1 MRMGQLVGL
10 NIRNSSMQDRNI
22 INGTSAVIF
31 APLADFYQTLWPF
44 ILVAIILIVADLR
57 FGIEAAKKRG
67 ETIRTSRMWRRTI
80 NKLVDYICW
89 ITLAGAFGA
98 TFGDVLNI
106 PILSAIIILII
117 YGIELSS
124 CFNNYFEARG
134 WKFRINVFKL
144 FGQKKLEDA
153 VEQINEKERDDGDDK

>member
-1 MRMGQLVGL
+1 MNERNVLAGTTATVLSPLV
-10 NIRNSSMQDRNI
+10 
-22 INGTSAVIF
+22 
-31 APLADFYQTLWPF
+31 DFYQALWPF

-67 ETIRTSRMWRRTI
+67 EAIRTSRMWRRTI

-124 CFNNYFEARG
+124 CFNNYFDARG

-144 FGQKKLEDA
+144 FGQKRLEDA
-153 VEQINEKERDDGDDK
+153 IEQINEKERDDGDDK

>member
-1 MRMGQLVGL
+1 MAD
-10 NIRNSSMQDRNI
+10 NKIIMQDRNI

-31 APLADFYQTLWPF
+31 APLVDFYQALWPF

-144 FGQKKLEDA
+144 FGQKKLEEAIESTDKK
-153 VEQINEKERDDGDDK
+153 EESNENK

>member
-1 MRMGQLVGL
+1 
-10 NIRNSSMQDRNI
+10 MQDRNI
-22 INGTSAVIF
+22 INGTTAVIL
-31 APLADFYQTLWPF
+31 APLVDFYQALWPF

-144 FGQKKLEDA
+144 FGQKKLEEA
-153 VEQINEKERDDGDDK
+153 VESTEEEEAKDENKRQRN

>member
-1 MRMGQLVGL
+1 MGQLVGL

>member
-1 MRMGQLVGL
+1 
-10 NIRNSSMQDRNI
+10 MQDRNI
-22 INGTSAVIF
+22 INGTTAVIF
-31 APLADFYQTLWPF
+31 APLVDFYQALWPF
-44 ILVAIILIVADLR
+44 ILVAIVLIIADLR

-153 VEQINEKERDDGDDK
+153 VEQINEKEKDNGDNK

>member
-1 MRMGQLVGL
+1 MK
-10 NIRNSSMQDRNI
+10 DRNI

-31 APLADFYQTLWPF
+31 AHLVDFYQALWPF

-153 VEQINEKERDDGDDK
+153 VEEVKDGDEKKG

>member
-1 MRMGQLVGL
+1 
-10 NIRNSSMQDRNI
+10 MQDRNI
-22 INGTSAVIF
+22 INGTSAMIL
-31 APLADFYQTLWPF
+31 APLMDFYQNLWPF
-44 ILVAIILIVADLR
+44 ILVAIVLIVADLR
-57 FGIEAAKKRG
+57 FGVEAAKKRG
-67 ETIRTSRMWRRTI
+67 EAIRTSRMWRRTI

-144 FGQKKLEDA
+144 FGQKKLEEAIESTDKK
-153 VEQINEKERDDGDDK
+153 EESNENK

>member
-1 MRMGQLVGL
+1 MNERNVLAGTTATVLSPLV
-10 NIRNSSMQDRNI
+10 
-22 INGTSAVIF
+22 
-31 APLADFYQTLWPF
+31 DFYQALWPF

-67 ETIRTSRMWRRTI
+67 EAIRTSRMWRRTI

>member
-1 MRMGQLVGL
+1 
-10 NIRNSSMQDRNI
+10 MQDRNI

-31 APLADFYQTLWPF
+31 APLVDFYQALWPF

>member
-1 MRMGQLVGL
+1 
-10 NIRNSSMQDRNI
+10 MQDRNV
-22 INGTSAVIF
+22 INGTVSVLF
-31 APLADFYQTLWPF
+31 APLVDFYQNLWPF
-44 ILVAIILIVADLR
+44 ILVALVLILADLR
-57 FGIEAAKKRG
+57 FGVEASRKRG
-67 ETIRTSRMWRRTI
+67 ESIRTSRMWRRTI

-106 PILSAIIILII
+106 PILSAIIILVI

-134 WKFRINVFKL
+134 WKFRINIWKL
-144 FGQKKLEDA
+144 FGNKKLEEAIESTDNKE
-153 VEQINEKERDDGDDK
+153 VSHEDKSERD

>member
-1 MRMGQLVGL
+1 M
-10 NIRNSSMQDRNI
+10 NDRNI

-31 APLADFYQTLWPF
+31 APLVDFYQALWPF
-44 ILVAIILIVADLR
+44 ILVAIVLIIADLR

-89 ITLAGAFGA
+89 ITLAGAIGA
-98 TFGDVLNI
+98 TFGNVLNI

-134 WKFRINVFKL
+134 WKLRINIWKL
-144 FGQKKLEDA
+144 FGGKKLEEAIESTD
-153 VEQINEKERDDGDDK
+153 NDKDKDDGNDKQ

>member
-1 MRMGQLVGL
+1 
-10 NIRNSSMQDRNI
+10 MQDRNI
-22 INGTSAVIF
+22 INGTSAVIL
-31 APLADFYQTLWPF
+31 AP
-44 ILVAIILIVADLR
+44 
-57 FGIEAAKKRG
+57 
-67 ETIRTSRMWRRTI
+67 
-80 NKLVDYICW
+80 LVDYICW

-117 YGIELSS
+117 YAIELSS

-134 WKFRINVFKL
+134 WKFKINVFKL

-153 VEQINEKERDDGDDK
+153 VEEVKDSNEKKG

>member
-1 MRMGQLVGL
+1 MNERNVLAGTTATVLSPLV
-10 NIRNSSMQDRNI
+10 
-22 INGTSAVIF
+22 
-31 APLADFYQTLWPF
+31 DFYQALWPF

-67 ETIRTSRMWRRTI
+67 EAIRTSRMWRRTI

-89 ITLAGAFGA
+89 ITLAVAFGA

-124 CFNNYFEARG
+124 CFNNYFDARG

-153 VEQINEKERDDGDDK
+153 VEEVKDDDEKKG

>member
-1 MRMGQLVGL
+1 MSTRYAFECISSS
-10 NIRNSSMQDRNI
+10 IRCI
-22 INGTSAVIF
+22 ASAENY
-31 APLADFYQTLWPF
+31 LR
-44 ILVAIILIVADLR
+44 DLR

-153 VEQINEKERDDGDDK
+153 VEEINEKEKDNGDNK

>member
-1 MRMGQLVGL
+1 MNERNVLAGTTATVLSPLV
-10 NIRNSSMQDRNI
+10 
-22 INGTSAVIF
+22 
-31 APLADFYQTLWPF
+31 DFYQALWPF

-67 ETIRTSRMWRRTI
+67 EAIRTSRMWRRTI

-89 ITLAGAFGA
+89 ITLAWAFGA

-124 CFNNYFEARG
+124 CFNNYFDARG

-153 VEQINEKERDDGDDK
+153 VEEVKDDDEKKG

>member
-1 MRMGQLVGL
+1 MIYDV
-10 NIRNSSMQDRNI
+10 MQDRNI
-22 INGTSAVIF
+22 INGTTSILL
-31 APLADFYQTLWPF
+31 APLLDFYRNLWPF
-44 ILVAIILIVADLR
+44 ILVAMVLIIADLR

-153 VEQINEKERDDGDDK
+153 VEEINEKEKDNGDNK

>member
-1 MRMGQLVGL
+1 
-10 NIRNSSMQDRNI
+10 MQDRNI

-31 APLADFYQTLWPF
+31 APLVDFYQALWPF
-44 ILVAIILIVADLR
+44 ILVAVVLIIADLR

-134 WKFRINVFKL
+134 WKFRINIWKL
-144 FGQKKLEDA
+144 FGNKKLEEAIESTD
-153 VEQINEKERDDGDDK
+153 NDKDKDDGNDKQ

>member
-1 MRMGQLVGL
+1 
-10 NIRNSSMQDRNI
+10 MQDRNI

-31 APLADFYQTLWPF
+31 APLVDFYQALWPF
-44 ILVAIILIVADLR
+44 ILVAIVLIIADLR

-89 ITLAGAFGA
+89 ITLSGAFGA

-153 VEQINEKERDDGDDK
+153 VEEVRDSDEKKG

>member
-1 MRMGQLVGL
+1 MH
-10 NIRNSSMQDRNI
+10 DRNI

-31 APLADFYQTLWPF
+31 APLVDFYQALWPF

-153 VEQINEKERDDGDDK
+153 VEQINEKEKDDGDDK

>member
-1 MRMGQLVGL
+1 
-10 NIRNSSMQDRNI
+10 MQDRNI

-31 APLADFYQTLWPF
+31 APLVDFYQALWPF

-144 FGQKKLEDA
+144 FGQRKLEDA
-153 VEQINEKERDDGDDK
+153 VEQINEKEKDDGDDK

>member
-1 MRMGQLVGL
+1 
-10 NIRNSSMQDRNI
+10 MQDRNI

-31 APLADFYQTLWPF
+31 APLVDFYQALWPF

-124 CFNNYFEARG
+124 CFNNYFEARS

>member
-1 MRMGQLVGL
+1 MH
-10 NIRNSSMQDRNI
+10 DRNI

-31 APLADFYQTLWPF
+31 APLVDFYQALWPF

-134 WKFRINVFKL
+134 WKFRINIWKL
-144 FGQKKLEDA
+144 FGQKRLEDA
-153 VEQINEKERDDGDDK
+153 IEQINEKEIDDGDDK

>member
-1 MRMGQLVGL
+1 MH
-10 NIRNSSMQDRNI
+10 DRNI

-31 APLADFYQTLWPF
+31 APLVDFYQALWPF

-153 VEQINEKERDDGDDK
+153 VEQINEKEKDDGDNK

>member
-1 MRMGQLVGL
+1 MNERNVLAGTTATVLSPLV
-10 NIRNSSMQDRNI
+10 
-22 INGTSAVIF
+22 
-31 APLADFYQTLWPF
+31 DFYQALWPF

-67 ETIRTSRMWRRTI
+67 EAIRTSRMWRRTI

-89 ITLAGAFGA
+89 ITLAGAFGS

-117 YGIELSS
+117 YAIELSS
-124 CFNNYFEARG
+124 CFNNYFETRG
-134 WKFRINVFKL
+134 WKFRINIWKL
-144 FGQKKLEDA
+144 FGQKRLEDA
-153 VEQINEKERDDGDDK
+153 IEQINEKERDDGDDK

>member
-1 MRMGQLVGL
+1 
-10 NIRNSSMQDRNI
+10 MQDRNI

-31 APLADFYQTLWPF
+31 APLVDFYQALWPF
-44 ILVAIILIVADLR
+44 ILVAIVLIIADLR

>member
-1 MRMGQLVGL
+1 
-10 NIRNSSMQDRNI
+10 MQDRNV
-22 INGTSAVIF
+22 INGTVSVLF
-31 APLADFYQTLWPF
+31 APLVDFYQNLWPF
-44 ILVAIILIVADLR
+44 ILVALVLILADLR
-57 FGIEAAKKRG
+57 FGVEASRKRG
-67 ETIRTSRMWRRTI
+67 ESIRTSRMWRRTI

-106 PILSAIIILII
+106 PILSAIIILVI

-134 WKFRINVFKL
+134 WKFRINIFKL